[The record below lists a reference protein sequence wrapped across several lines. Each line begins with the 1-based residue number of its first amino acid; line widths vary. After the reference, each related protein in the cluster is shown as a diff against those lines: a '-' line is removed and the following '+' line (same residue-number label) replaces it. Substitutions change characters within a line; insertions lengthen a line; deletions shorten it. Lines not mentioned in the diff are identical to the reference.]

1 MSTHPAAGNA
11 RGAVPGE
18 KPQPCTKVWS
28 SHAMH
33 ATCNADAK
41 KEPSRRSDAGDYE
54 LRDGSPTH
62 SQVNA
67 QIVGTGKVSLDAT
80 APWPELF
87 VPQRP
92 RRLLSTAVHNQYRC
106 GAYCTVQPLTAATI
120 TVRCARW
127 AE

>member
-67 QIVGTGKVSLDAT
+67 QIVGTGTVPSVPMKMRHRAAGNLDLRARKDDL
-80 APWPELF
+80 AH
-87 VPQRP
+87 
-92 RRLLSTAVHNQYRC
+92 AH
-106 GAYCTVQPLTAATI
+106 AADT
-120 TVRCARW
+120 
-127 AE
+127 